1 MRIALGLAGL
11 TVLATLTL
19 TTAHAGA
26 ADAGLAP
33 IVLQER
39 VPLAFLLSTPT
50 GEAANT
56 SSSDFIRIVS
66 SRVEAH
72 TNFFLQL
79 TDPQVATDCA
89 GRLGCVVQHLRS
101 PYPRYML
108 VVSNVTLSGE
118 ADRLSAVLV
127 DVELALE
134 HARAASASGDDVDTI
149 RETEARIAAQAVLLG
164 PERGQVRDAA
174 QTEAFI
180 ERLLVSRLS
189 KVFEETDN
197 WEPYGSI
204 ELVSDHAGAAIS
216 LDGVAVGATRAGVT
230 ELRGVTA
237 GLRRITVEQPGHEP
251 WTTELLVERGGRAS
265 VTASLVRA
273 GSAGETLRTA
283 LVWTGASVAAAGL
296 VVGGIAIA
304 RHDGGVAP
312 VCLAGPGIECRSS
325 ASFETF
331 GTDVRAPLG
340 QPLSSGGIAIA
351 PLGLGLVATGAV
363 WSLGAWLLGDDVP
376 AWVPLAAGAVL
387 GAATYGLGVAL
398 DGGEPVPVRASD

>member
-204 ELVSDHAGAAIS
+204 ELVSD
-216 LDGVAVGATRAGVT
+216 
-230 ELRGVTA
+230 
-237 GLRRITVEQPGHEP
+237 
-251 WTTELLVERGGRAS
+251 
-265 VTASLVRA
+265 
-273 GSAGETLRTA
+273 
-283 LVWTGASVAAAGL
+283 
-296 VVGGIAIA
+296 
-304 RHDGGVAP
+304 
-312 VCLAGPGIECRSS
+312 
-325 ASFETF
+325 
-331 GTDVRAPLG
+331 
-340 QPLSSGGIAIA
+340 
-351 PLGLGLVATGAV
+351 
-363 WSLGAWLLGDDVP
+363 
-376 AWVPLAAGAVL
+376 
-387 GAATYGLGVAL
+387 
-398 DGGEPVPVRASD
+398 